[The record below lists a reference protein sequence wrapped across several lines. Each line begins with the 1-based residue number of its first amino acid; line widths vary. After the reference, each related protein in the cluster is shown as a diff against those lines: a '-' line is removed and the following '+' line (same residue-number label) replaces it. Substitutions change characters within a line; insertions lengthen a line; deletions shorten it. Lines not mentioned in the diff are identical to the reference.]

1 MRIIASPMHRLL
13 DFVTVVGFAVAP
25 SLLGLTGGA
34 ATLSYA
40 LAAIHLILTLLTHFP
55 GSPGRPVPLSLHGVI
70 EGIVGLALVAL
81 PFLAK
86 WSGPPR
92 TFYLAAGIVILVVWA
107 LSNYRTT
114 GTGTGSVA

>member
-1 MRIIASPMHRLL
+1 MRIIAPAVHRLL

-25 SLLGLTGGA
+25 SWLGLSGWA
-34 ATLSYA
+34 ATISYL

-55 GSPGRPVPLSLHGVI
+55 GRAARPVPFRLHGAI
-70 EGIVGLALVAL
+70 EGVVGMALVAL
-81 PFLAK
+81 PLLAR

-107 LSNYRTT
+107 LSNYRAR
-114 GTGTGSVA
+114 GGDPVA